1 MMTRKTFW
9 SLDSKDPWR
18 RAMLIGDFEAAW
30 RISDAIMARR
40 QREELNRRDQPFH
53 LRHVWSGAPLAGRN
67 VLLRCFHGLGDTIQF
82 IRYMPLLR
90 RVAATV
96 TVQAAPALHELLG
109 TFGSIDRVIAL
120 DYDAPDPPFD
130 VDIELMELPHAMRL
144 ALDSIPCDVPYIHA
158 SRARPAASDELLH
171 VGLVWRSGEWV
182 PERSI
187 PERQLARLADVAGI
201 KWYSLQYPSQPLPFA
216 ALDVARQ
223 NICIMAAQIRALDLV
238 IAVDTM
244 AAHLAGA
251 LGMPVWTLLHEDCDW
266 RWMAER
272 SDSPWYPTMRLFRQ
286 RACGGWDAVMDNV
299 VEALRVSRRAGFASS
314 PQPSQDS
321 RARYSLSRL

>member
-1 MMTRKTFW
+1 M
-9 SLDSKDPWR
+9 R
-18 RAMLIGDFEAAW
+18 RGDFAAAW
-30 RISDAIMARR
+30 AVSDRILQQRVARR
-40 QREELNRRDQPFH
+40 EDCSGWPRH
-53 LRHVWSGAPLAGRN
+53 LQFLWDGRPLAGQR
-67 VLLRCFHGLGDTIQF
+67 VLVHCYHGLGDTLQF
-82 IRYMPLLR
+82 VRLLDPLRDQVAHLTLRAQPVLLELLR
-90 RVAATV
+90 SVRGIDHLL
-96 TVQAAPALHELLG
+96 ALHEG
-109 TFGSIDRVIAL
+109 
-120 DYDAPDPPFD
+120 APDVERD